1 MRFVA
6 KLFCVR
12 GLGSQPS
19 LTWIQAAEGAAV
31 RPRVGCAYSGR
42 MESLA
47 VRRAAPWSS
56 ALRRVDG
63 AAVSTWALAG
73 ALVLYLGLDGGGYDI
88 IVRNQVGIVLW
99 WIVLVG
105 AAWGVLPAAR
115 LGRLAWTALALFGA
129 FVAWTAL
136 ASTWSLSSERS
147 LQELSRVACYLGGLL
162 LALAIHRDRER
173 AVRHT
178 VTAVGAA
185 VVVIAGVALVSRL
198 SPDSFPSS
206 HLTAQLLG
214 GSEGRLG
221 WPLNYW
227 NGLAALVALGLPLLL
242 SIATSAR
249 TVTGQAA
256 AATAI
261 PVLALCGYLTFS
273 RGGGIASAVAAL
285 AFVILAPE
293 RLWKLATAL
302 VAGAGS
308 AIVIGVAARRS
319 AVVHGLTDHAAA
331 VQGRQVL
338 VALVL
343 VCAVV
348 AVGQV
353 GIGLAARHAT
363 LPRLMRVPRR
373 RAQILFATAVAVAL
387 VAALVAGA
395 PSRLSR
401 AWTDFKR
408 PSGISQADLA
418 GRFGSLSGNGRY
430 YYWKVAIQATS
441 DKRLT
446 GSGPGTFQLLW
457 QPRAPFYSPVINA
470 HSLYI
475 ETLAE
480 VGIIG
485 LALLAGFLLVAL
497 GAALRLVART
507 ASDPRTQAAGAAAAL
522 LAFMVSA
529 SFDWVWQLAVLPVA
543 FLLLAAAVLAPS
555 SDSLSARLDADGGA
569 AVGRGVGGAGLW
581 MMVRP
586 GLIAVALACLVAIAF
601 PLETAISVRQSQ
613 AAVGAGDT
621 SLALSDAL
629 SAVRLEP
636 GASSAHL
643 QVALVLEL
651 EHDYEAALAA
661 ARRATAD
668 ESQNWSN
675 WLVLSRLEAETGH
688 AKASLGD
695 YRRARALDPRSPLFS
710 NRE

>member
-1 MRFVA
+1 M
-6 KLFCVR
+6 
-12 GLGSQPS
+12 
-19 LTWIQAAEGAAV
+19 
-31 RPRVGCAYSGR
+31 
-42 MESLA
+42 
-47 VRRAAPWSS
+47 
-56 ALRRVDG
+56 DG
-63 AAVSTWALAG
+63 AAISTWALAG

-115 LGRLAWTALALFGA
+115 LARLAWAAVVLFGA

-147 LQELSRVACYLGGLL
+147 LQELSRVVCYLGVLL

-185 VVVIAGVALVSRL
+185 VVVIAGFALVSRL
-198 SPDSFPSS
+198 FPNSFPTS
-206 HLTAQLLG
+206 HVTAQFLG

-249 TVTGQAA
+249 TVPGQAA
-256 AATAI
+256 AAAAI

-273 RGGGIASAVAAL
+273 RGGAIACAVAVL
-285 AFVILAPE
+285 AFVMLAPE
-293 RLWKLATAL
+293 RFWKLATGL

-308 AIVIGVAARRS
+308 AIVIAAAAHRS
-319 AVVHGLTDHAAA
+319 AVVHGLTNHAAA

-338 VALVL
+338 VAIVL
-343 VCAVV
+343 VCAGV
-348 AVGQV
+348 AVGQ
-353 GIGLAARHAT
+353 IAFGLAALYGT
-363 LPRLMRVPRR
+363 LPRLLRVPRR
-373 RAQILFATAVAVAL
+373 RAQMLFAAGVVVAL
-387 VAALVAGA
+387 VAALAAGA

-418 GRFGSLSGNGRY
+418 GRFGSLSGEGRY
-430 YYWKVAIQATS
+430 YYWKVAIEATS

-457 QPRAPFYSPVINA
+457 QPRAPFYSPIINA

-485 LALLAGFLLVAL
+485 LALLAGFLLVVV

-507 ASDPRTQAAGAAAAL
+507 TSDARAQAAGATAAL

-529 SFDWVWQLAVLPVA
+529 SFDWVWQVAALPAA

-555 SDSLSARLDADGGA
+555 SGCRSARVDAAGGA
-569 AVGRGVGGAGLW
+569 ASGRGPGGAGRRQIVGL
-581 MMVRP
+581 
-586 GLIAVALACLVAIAF
+586 GLITVALACLVAIAF
-601 PLETAISVRQSQ
+601 PLETAVSVRQSQ
-613 AAVGAGDT
+613 AAVRADDT

-636 GASSAHL
+636 GAGSAHL

-651 EHDYEAALAA
+651 EHDYKAALAA
-661 ARRATAD
+661 ARRASAD

-695 YRRARALDPRSPLFS
+695 YRRARSLDPRSPLFS
-710 NRE
+710 NHE